1 MWGTS
6 ERLVPAKTKQNAW
19 YQRVLRC
26 QLRGRPFHPW
36 AGRLRFTG
44 EAHPGPATLT
54 QSSSFSCGA
63 GLQIESRLLLCCA
76 PAVYMLGDAAAVAA
90 AVFGLEHL
98 ISYCNYTKRS
108 FGPTSRGQGRRL
120 CHAMPNYRP
129 GEVNPK
135 QQLPFCCRSP
145 CESRDC
151 CAAVAVPS
159 GSELPSSLM
168 LIQSVVHNTSPA
180 PLFLFSFFYLVPRY
194 VYAGIYVPGTRAT
207 SPKQKEQKA
216 Y

>member
-1 MWGTS
+1 MKPSDYQVEVREFDTRTGHLFFLFS
-6 ERLVPAKTKQNAW
+6 LFFFLFFSSMGGGVLCMYVP
-19 YQRVLRC
+19 
-26 QLRGRPFHPW
+26 F
-36 AGRLRFTG
+36 F
-44 EAHPGPATLT
+44 
-54 QSSSFSCGA
+54 FS
-63 GLQIESRLLLCCA
+63 
-76 PAVYMLGDAAAVAA
+76 V

-108 FGPTSRGQGRRL
+108 FGPPSGGQGRRL

-135 QQLPFCCRSP
+135 PQLPFCCRSP

-168 LIQSVVHNTSPA
+168 LIQYIVRARH
-180 PLFLFSFFYLVPRY
+180 LFFSFPFFYLVPRY
-194 VYAGIYVPGTRAT
+194 VYVGTYVPGLHPP
-207 SPKQKEQKA
+207 PKKNRKPIDEIAPKKQSKYKTTT
-216 Y
+216 

>member
-1 MWGTS
+1 MVLCTTYKKVVLVLVWGTN
-6 ERLVPAKTKQNAW
+6 ERLVPAKKKKIAW
-19 YQRVLRC
+19 YERALRC

-36 AGRLRFTG
+36 AGRLRFSG
-44 EAHPGPATLT
+44 AATLT

-63 GLQIESRLLLCCA
+63 GLQSESRLLLCCT
-76 PAVYMLGDAAAVAA
+76 PAVYMLADAAAVAA
-90 AVFGLEHL
+90 TVFGLEHL

-129 GEVNPK
+129 GEVHPK

-168 LIQSVVHNTSPA
+168 LIQ
-180 PLFLFSFFYLVPRY
+180 Y
-194 VYAGIYVPGTRAT
+194 IIRART
-207 SPKQKEQKA
+207 KA
-216 Y
+216 QQ

>member
-1 MWGTS
+1 M
-6 ERLVPAKTKQNAW
+6 RD
-19 YQRVLRC
+19 
-26 QLRGRPFHPW
+26 RPFHLW
-36 AGRLRFTG
+36 AGRLRFSS

-54 QSSSFSCGA
+54 QSSRFSCGA

-76 PAVYMLGDAAAVAA
+76 PAVYMLPDAAAVAA

-98 ISYCNYTKRS
+98 ISDCNYTKRS
-108 FGPTSRGQGRRL
+108 FGPTSRGQGHRL

-135 QQLPFCCRSP
+135 QQVPFCCRSP

-168 LIQSVVHNTSPA
+168 LTQQYIIRARH
-180 PLFLFSFFYLVPRY
+180 LFFFFPFFLPGPKIRICRYLC
-194 VYAGIYVPGTRAT
+194 TRAT
-207 SPKQKEQKA
+207 SPPKKEQKA

>member
-1 MWGTS
+1 
-6 ERLVPAKTKQNAW
+6 
-19 YQRVLRC
+19 
-26 QLRGRPFHPW
+26 
-36 AGRLRFTG
+36 
-44 EAHPGPATLT
+44 
-54 QSSSFSCGA
+54 
-63 GLQIESRLLLCCA
+63 
-76 PAVYMLGDAAAVAA
+76 MLAADAAVAA

-135 QQLPFCCRSP
+135 QQLHFCCRSP

-151 CAAVAVPS
+151 CAAVAEPS

-168 LIQSVVHNTSPA
+168 LIQHTIRA
-180 PLFLFSFFYLVPRY
+180 RHLFFFFLLFLPGPKIRICRYLCTWYQGYIPQTKRTEGLLMKFLQKNKIKINNLNTELCHHRPRSKAHSNEY
-194 VYAGIYVPGTRAT
+194 DNNADKA
-207 SPKQKEQKA
+207 EQSLPA
-216 Y
+216 

>member
-1 MWGTS
+1 MI
-6 ERLVPAKTKQNAW
+6 R
-19 YQRVLRC
+19 
-26 QLRGRPFHPW
+26 RPP
-36 AGRLRFTG
+36 RST
-44 EAHPGPATLT
+44 PKP
-54 QSSSFSCGA
+54 SSAASD
-63 GLQIESRLLLCCA
+63 
-76 PAVYMLGDAAAVAA
+76 VYKRQAVAA

-145 CESRDC
+145 RESRDC

-168 LIQSVVHNTSPA
+168 LIQYFVHNTSPNKSTA
-180 PLFLFSFFYLVPRY
+180 VIVNDHNADGTTCAECPRHSPMTGLCDDLAILTTARDRLLVDSFV
-194 VYAGIYVPGTRAT
+194 
-207 SPKQKEQKA
+207 E
-216 Y
+216 

>member
-1 MWGTS
+1 
-6 ERLVPAKTKQNAW
+6 
-19 YQRVLRC
+19 
-26 QLRGRPFHPW
+26 
-36 AGRLRFTG
+36 
-44 EAHPGPATLT
+44 
-54 QSSSFSCGA
+54 
-63 GLQIESRLLLCCA
+63 
-76 PAVYMLGDAAAVAA
+76 MLADAAAVAA

-120 CHAMPNYRP
+120 CHAMHNYRP

-159 GSELPSSLM
+159 GSELPFSLM
-168 LIQSVVHNTSPA
+168 LIQYQVHNTSPA
-180 PLFLFSFFYLVPRY
+180 PLFSFLPFFFTSSQDTSTY
-194 VYAGIYVPGTRAT
+194 VGTHVPGLQPPKEKNRRPIDEIAPKKQNITQQPKYRAHGDGRL
-207 SPKQKEQKA
+207 QRRRG
-216 Y
+216 

>member
-1 MWGTS
+1 M
-6 ERLVPAKTKQNAW
+6 
-19 YQRVLRC
+19 Y
-26 QLRGRPFHPW
+26 
-36 AGRLRFTG
+36 
-44 EAHPGPATLT
+44 TL
-54 QSSSFSCGA
+54 A
-63 GLQIESRLLLCCA
+63 
-76 PAVYMLGDAAAVAA
+76 DAAAVAA
-90 AVFGLEHL
+90 AVFGLDHL

-135 QQLPFCCRSP
+135 QQLLFCCRSP

-168 LIQSVVHNTSPA
+168 LIQYIIRARHLFFFSPFFLPGPKIRVCWYLCTWYQGYIPPQKRTEGLLMKLLQNNKTKNNLNTELMEMGVFSAVAGNQLPNQLQKRVLPA
-180 PLFLFSFFYLVPRY
+180 LFHLRCPS
-194 VYAGIYVPGTRAT
+194 
-207 SPKQKEQKA
+207 Q
-216 Y
+216 

>member
-1 MWGTS
+1 
-6 ERLVPAKTKQNAW
+6 
-19 YQRVLRC
+19 
-26 QLRGRPFHPW
+26 
-36 AGRLRFTG
+36 
-44 EAHPGPATLT
+44 
-54 QSSSFSCGA
+54 
-63 GLQIESRLLLCCA
+63 
-76 PAVYMLGDAAAVAA
+76 MLAADAAVAV

-98 ISYCNYTKRS
+98 ISYCNHDTRC

-120 CHAMPNYRP
+120 CHAMPNHSP

-168 LIQSVVHNTSPA
+168 LIQQYIMRPHT
-180 PLFLFSFFYLVPRY
+180 YDTRY
-194 VYAGIYVPGTRAT
+194 VLCTRYVPGICRRESEAAVKRSDLANVDPDTPLEKLGWAREAMQRKFQQPMSART
-207 SPKQKEQKA
+207 MRVCTV
-216 Y
+216 